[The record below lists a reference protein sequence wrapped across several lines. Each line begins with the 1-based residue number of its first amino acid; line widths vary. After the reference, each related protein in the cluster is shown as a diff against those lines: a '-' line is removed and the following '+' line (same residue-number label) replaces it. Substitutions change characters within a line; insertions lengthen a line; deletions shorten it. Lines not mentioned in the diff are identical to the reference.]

1 MRRRSLIRS
10 VVAGAQ
16 VAVVSAV
23 IPKHVFAALSGS
35 PVVWGGSGYNVPN
48 DEIALRLDRVSRSL
62 DRNGQAGWT
71 TWIDRLYSSLSLG
84 FNGVVT
90 NGPGMK
96 IAYESDPGLIF
107 SMGFDYEN
115 FLRIDVQPGELPG
128 EDSSGERDIS
138 FYYLFSS
145 IRIYSIVLPRQ
156 SRGRINLVYSQ
167 PVKAFNRGMLMTDE
181 RTEGDFILET
191 LMGDADYTA
200 LSKFRS
206 LVGLISVEESFF
218 EPKHLRVR
226 DVSISGEAGETFRS
240 LKLNQTF
247 NANFFASMVGVSV
260 NQSFDASVLPFVMT
274 DYLSSTLRSRFDK
287 EPEISEIFRDMD
299 EDVASFYI
307 DLSIKKVLRKV
318 TAENASKQQ
327 IARGLSMEI
336 SFTDVTTSQRVFT
349 TTLLRVEKREQ
360 VKGAREDAWYRSNDS
375 LYFYYVI
382 EKMIG
387 DFFEGTKTLDSKLLM
402 NAGVR
407 PQDVTKAELLGL
419 QRLLESC
426 RYGA

>member
-1 MRRRSLIRS
+1 MKRRSLIRS

-16 VAVVSAV
+16 VAVVSSV

-71 TWIDRLYSSLSLG
+71 TWIDRLYSSLNLG

-128 EDSSGERDIS
+128 EDSGDERDIS

-167 PVKAFNRGMLMTDE
+167 PVKAFNRGMLATDE
-181 RTEGDFILET
+181 KTESDFILET

-206 LVGLISVEESFF
+206 LVGRISVEESFF

-226 DVSISGEAGETFRS
+226 KVSISGEAGEAFRS
-240 LKLNQTF
+240 LKLNETF

-307 DLSIKKVLRKV
+307 DLSVKKVLRKV

-336 SFTDVTTSQRVFT
+336 SFTDVTTSQRIFT

-360 VKGAREDAWYRSNDS
+360 VKGAREEAWYRSNDS

-387 DFFEGTKTLDSKLLM
+387 DFFEGAKTLDSKLLM

-407 PQDVTKAELLGL
+407 PQDVTKAELLAL